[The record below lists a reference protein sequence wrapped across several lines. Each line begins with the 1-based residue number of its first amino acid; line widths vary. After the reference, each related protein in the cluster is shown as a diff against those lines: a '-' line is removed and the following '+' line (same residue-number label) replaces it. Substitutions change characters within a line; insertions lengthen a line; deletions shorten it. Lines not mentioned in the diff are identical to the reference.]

1 MKKKSVICN
10 HYMWIQPVDTLEL
23 VIKGL
28 IVGILASAPMGPVG
42 VLTIQRTLNKGRWYG
57 MVTGVGA
64 AVSDIIYAAI
74 SLLGMNFVMEF
85 IEDPHN
91 MFWFKVFGS
100 ILLMVF
106 GLYTY
111 LSNPTE
117 NLRPASQTRGSLM
130 HNGLTGFL
138 VTFSNP
144 LIILLFIA
152 LMARFDF
159 VVPEHYWEQG
169 LGYLAIFGGALLWW
183 FCLTYIIDRVR
194 NQFQDKTICLL
205 NRSIG
210 GIVTVAALIGILWT
224 LLPRLGLGI

>member
-1 MKKKSVICN
+1 
-10 HYMWIQPVDTLEL
+10 MWIQPVDTLEL

-42 VLTIQRTLNKGRWYG
+42 VLTVQRTLNKGRWYG

-64 AVSDIIYAAI
+64 AVSDIIYAAV
-74 SLLGMNFVMEF
+74 SLLGMSFVMEF
-85 IEDPHN
+85 VENPRN

-100 ILLMVF
+100 ILMVAF
-106 GLYTY
+106 GIYTN
-111 LSNPTE
+111 LSNPAE
-117 NLRPASQTRGSLM
+117 NLRTGPQTRGSLM

-183 FCLTYIIDRVR
+183 FGLTYIIDKAR
-194 NQFQDKTICLL
+194 NQFQAKTICLL

-210 GIVTVAALIGILWT
+210 AIVIVAGLVGILWA
-224 LLPRLGLGI
+224 LLPRLGIDI

>member
-1 MKKKSVICN
+1 MEKKSEICKY
-10 HYMWIQPVDTLEL
+10 YMWIQPVDTLEL

-28 IVGILASAPMGPVG
+28 IVGIIASAPMGPVG

-64 AVSDIIYAAI
+64 AVSDIIYAAL

-85 IEDPHN
+85 IEDPRN
-91 MFWFKVFGS
+91 MFWFKVFGG
-100 ILLMVF
+100 ILLMIF
-106 GLYTY
+106 GIYTY
-111 LSNPTE
+111 LSNPAE

-152 LMARFDF
+152 SMARFEF

-169 LGYLAIFGGALLWW
+169 LGYMAIFGGALLWW
-183 FCLTYIIDRVR
+183 FVLTYAIDKVR
-194 NQFQDKTICLL
+194 NQFRTKTICLI
-205 NRSIG
+205 NRTIG
-210 GIVTVAALIGILWT
+210 IIVTVAGLVGMIWA
-224 LLPRLGLGI
+224 LLPRLGIQI

>member
-1 MKKKSVICN
+1 
-10 HYMWIQPVDTLEL
+10 MWIQPVNILEL

-28 IVGILASAPMGPVG
+28 IIGILASAPMGPVG

-57 MVTGVGA
+57 MVTGLGA

-74 SLLGMNFVMEF
+74 SLLGMSFVMEF
-85 IEDPHN
+85 VENPKN
-91 MFWFKVFGS
+91 MFWFKAFGG
-100 ILLMVF
+100 ILLMIF

-117 NLRPASQTRGSLM
+117 NIRPTSQSRGTLM

-152 LMARFDF
+152 LMARFEF
-159 VVPEHYWEQG
+159 VVPEHYYEQL
-169 LGYLAIFGGALLWW
+169 LGYVAIFGGAIIWW
-183 FCLTYIIDRVR
+183 FGLTYIINKVKT
-194 NQFQDKTICLL
+194 QFRPNTIRQI
-205 NRSIG
+205 NRTIG
-210 GIVTVAALIGILWT
+210 AIVTVAGLIGIAWA
-224 LLPRLGLGI
+224 LLPRFGIDV

>member
-1 MKKKSVICN
+1 
-10 HYMWIQPVDTLEL
+10 MWIQPVDTLEL

-64 AVSDIIYAAI
+64 AVSDIIYAAV

-91 MFWFKVFGS
+91 MFWFKVFGG
-100 ILLMVF
+100 ILLMAF
-106 GLYTY
+106 GIYTY

-117 NLRPASQTRGSLM
+117 NLRPTSQSQGSLM

-138 VTFSNP
+138 VAFSNP

-152 LMARFDF
+152 LMARFEF

-169 LGYLAIFGGALLWW
+169 LGYMAIFGGAIMWW
-183 FCLTYIIDRVR
+183 FGLTHIINKARV
-194 NQFQDKTICLL
+194 QFQTKTICLI
-205 NRSIG
+205 NRTIG
-210 GIVTVAALIGILWT
+210 AIVIMAGLIGFVWA
-224 LLPRLGLGI
+224 LLPKLGIDI